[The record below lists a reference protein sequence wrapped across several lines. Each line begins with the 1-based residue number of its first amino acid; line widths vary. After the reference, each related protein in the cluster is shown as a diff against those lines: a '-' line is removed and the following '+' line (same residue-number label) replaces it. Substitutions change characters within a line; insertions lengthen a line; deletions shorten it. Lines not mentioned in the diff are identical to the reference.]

1 LGAGANHTGFTLM
14 RVLSPFL
21 VKNKARFRLVFYC
34 AHERVKRLKYPHSL
48 SYSGQTMNTTPHAR
62 SDHTDLSHNDLGR
75 RTPTQVSAPKLDLI
89 LFGLLALS
97 MAATR
102 YHHFSN
108 LLHIADTSWAVFF
121 IAGYYLRPRWMFPAL
136 LSLAVAIDLA
146 AVWVDGTGIS
156 GCFSPAYPGLLLAYT
171 ALWSAGRLASMQTLP
186 RLINQAS
193 MGVAIEILQ
202 IAGWLTLG
210 VLAAFALSNL
220 TFWAWSGHFTQLSLG
235 DYTGRVMGYLGRY
248 LSVTS
253 FYVSG
258 VVAALMLTDWLKSE
272 TTQLAAH

>member
-1 LGAGANHTGFTLM
+1 
-14 RVLSPFL
+14 
-21 VKNKARFRLVFYC
+21 
-34 AHERVKRLKYPHSL
+34 
-48 SYSGQTMNTTPHAR
+48 MNPSPHAR
-62 SDHTDLSHNDLGR
+62 PSLTQSGSTDLDR
-75 RTPTQVSAPKLDLI
+75 RIPKLGLI
-89 LFGLLALS
+89 VFGLLALS

-108 LLHIADTSWAVFF
+108 LLHLADTSWAVFF

-156 GCFSPAYPGLLLAYT
+156 GCFSPAYPGLLAAYA
-171 ALWSAGRLASMQTLP
+171 ALWGAGRWAAMQTLP
-186 RLINQAS
+186 RSAHQAV
-193 MGVAIEILQ
+193 MGVAIEMLQ

-220 TFWAWSGHFTQLSLG
+220 TFWAWSGHFSALSLG
-235 DYTGRVMGYLGRY
+235 DYTDRVIGYLGQYWR
-248 LSVTS
+248 VTS

-258 VVAALMLTDWLKSE
+258 VVIAFMLIDGLKLQA
-272 TTQLAAH
+272 TQLAAH